1 MKRLERKETAKWETE
16 ECITALQ
23 EGGNKEKDEIWWRK
37 KGDRKSVRSGVKVVI
52 AVVKSEEEQI
62 RKSRA
67 GFPLILL
74 SQQCSL
80 NNTQQPLTGSSDW
93 LIGN

>member
-1 MKRLERKETAKWETE
+1 MKY
-16 ECITALQ
+16 
-23 EGGNKEKDEIWWRK
+23 GGG
-37 KGDRKSVRSGVKVVI
+37 KGDRKSLRMSGVKVVI

>member
-1 MKRLERKETAKWETE
+1 M
-16 ECITALQ
+16 
-23 EGGNKEKDEIWWRK
+23 
-37 KGDRKSVRSGVKVVI
+37 
-52 AVVKSEEEQI
+52 KSEEEQI
-62 RKSRA
+62 TKTRA

-74 SQQCSL
+74 SQQSSF

>member
-1 MKRLERKETAKWETE
+1 MVE
-16 ECITALQ
+16 E
-23 EGGNKEKDEIWWRK
+23 K
-37 KGDRKSVRSGVKVVI
+37 DRKSVRSGVKVVI
-52 AVVKSEEEQI
+52 VVVKNEEEQI

-80 NNTQQPLTGSSDW
+80 NNTQQP
-93 LIGN
+93 